1 VVAIL
6 EGLEKCALLVVPR
19 AGGVPIG
26 EKLALVLGEE
36 GFGELQILGGDNP
49 GGEVF
54 GEKGWSGH
62 GG

>member
-1 VVAIL
+1 LEKRTFLVVA
-6 EGLEKCALLVVPR
+6 R

-26 EKLALVLGEE
+26 EKLALILGEE
-36 GFGELQILGGDNP
+36 SFSELQILGGNGP
-49 GGEVF
+49 GGMVF

>member
-1 VVAIL
+1 
-6 EGLEKCALLVVPR
+6 
-19 AGGVPIG
+19 
-26 EKLALVLGEE
+26 LVLGEE

-49 GGEVF
+49 GSEVF